1 MKTLLLA
8 LALIS
13 VAPLAYAQPMGG
25 PPGPPGGPPGP
36 PPPGMHGGDWQ
47 HPRDDHAEWR
57 RREEYREAE
66 YRRME
71 WRRAHCVRDY
81 SGHEF
86 CR

>member
-1 MKTLLLA
+1 MKALLLA
-8 LALIS
+8 LALVS
-13 VAPLAYAQPMGG
+13 VAPLAYAQPMGQ
-25 PPGPPGGPPGP
+25 PPGPPGMGGP
-36 PPPGMHGGDWQ
+36 PPPDFRGQEWRRPGDG
-47 HPRDDHAEWR
+47 DWR
-57 RREEYREAE
+57 RREEFREAQ